1 MPGPQPAPGGKI
13 EKATMSFIAK
23 HIVGNDERLIGVAR
37 PHWIY
42 IFIGGFWALTV
53 LYIGAWLHQ
62 TADIYGVLGRFSEH
76 IILYSRDFGER
87 GVWLGGAFMATS
99 AGIFLVFLVKY
110 FSTEAGLTTK
120 RVIRKTGLIAVEVQE
135 IAIEEIESARIH
147 HGWLG
152 AVLGYGAIYLDCRF
166 VGDVALPTIR
176 HPYGFLR
183 ALHKAKELLKT
194 SPIIQN
200 TSVTGEST

>member
-1 MPGPQPAPGGKI
+1 
-13 EKATMSFIAK
+13 MSFIAK
-23 HIVGNDERLIGVAR
+23 HIVGSDERLIGVAR

-42 IFIGGFWALTV
+42 IFIGGFWAV
-53 LYIGAWLHQ
+53 VILYIGAWLHQ
-62 TADIYGVLGRFSEH
+62 TADVYGVIGHFDEP
-76 IILYSRDFGER
+76 IILYGRDFGPR
-87 GVWLGGAFMATS
+87 GLWLGGAFMATS
-99 AGIFLVFLVKY
+99 AGIFLVFLVEY
-110 FSTEAGLTTK
+110 LSTEVGLTTK

-135 IAIEEIESARIH
+135 IAIEEIESARIR

-152 AVLGYGAIYLDCRF
+152 TWLGYGAVYLDCRF

-176 HPYGFLR
+176 RPYGFLH
-183 ALHKAKELLKT
+183 ALHKAKEPLKT